1 MDGSHKAYYT
11 NDTYIKDVIYN
22 GKLYEKH
29 QQGQGDDGLANIPCY
44 DDLTMSTQV
53 FSASFIGIDISS
65 TYANKVVKGV
75 EGVYQEYKG
84 GEVIFDKLVSASDY
98 VTLRAYPNNLPS
110 YLISSQ
116 ESMMP
121 HTKIVFIPDWS
132 DVDDKVSSY
141 NMVYMP
147 IVYSF
152 DYILYC
158 NIPIYG
164 YGYTKS
170 LEDILKN

>member
-1 MDGSHKAYYT
+1 MQ
-11 NDTYIKDVIYN
+11 IK
-22 GKLYEKH
+22 
-29 QQGQGDDGLANIPCY
+29 
-44 DDLTMSTQV
+44 S
-53 FSASFIGIDISS
+53 
-65 TYANKVVKGV
+65 
-75 EGVYQEYKG
+75 YKG

-98 VTLRAYPNNLPS
+98 VTSYAYPNNLPW
-110 YLISSQ
+110 YQTSSQ